1 MLDNYLHNYLSIYR
15 KKQSVSIIVLV
26 WPKEEEEKRFV
37 NMLSS
42 PEKLK
47 TSVYIFKENLNQ
59 CVAVLLLR
67 VDKNLQFNK
76 NIKGNVLMP

>member
-1 MLDNYLHNYLSIYR
+1 
-15 KKQSVSIIVLV
+15 
-26 WPKEEEEKRFV
+26 
-37 NMLSS
+37 MLSS

-59 CVAVLLLR
+59 YVAVLLLR

-76 NIKGNVLMP
+76 NIKGNVLKP